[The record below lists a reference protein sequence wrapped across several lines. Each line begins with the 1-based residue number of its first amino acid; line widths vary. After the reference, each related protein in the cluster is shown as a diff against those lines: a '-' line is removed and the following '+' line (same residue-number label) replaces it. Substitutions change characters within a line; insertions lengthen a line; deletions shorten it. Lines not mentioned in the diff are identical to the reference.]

1 MAVSFSE
8 WVIVLADGL
17 MWHKEVVRVGEEA
30 GSILA
35 SSNHSNT
42 KPNFCVLQYYFPR
55 SFPNSSAFEGSLM
68 YSVLVFASGSL
79 GMVMVLLLASYI
91 TQTCSAAKPG

>member
-42 KPNFCVLQYYFPR
+42 KRNFCVLQYCDGLDSVHIIFHVL
-55 SFPNSSAFEGSLM
+55 SL
-68 YSVLVFASGSL
+68 
-79 GMVMVLLLASYI
+79 
-91 TQTCSAAKPG
+91 TQVHLREV